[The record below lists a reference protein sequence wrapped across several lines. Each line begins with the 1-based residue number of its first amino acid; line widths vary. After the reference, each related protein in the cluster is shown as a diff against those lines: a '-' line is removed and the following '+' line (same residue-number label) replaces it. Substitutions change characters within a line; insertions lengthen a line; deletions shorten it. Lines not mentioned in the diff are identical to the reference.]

1 MAEKEASNEVTLS
14 PEAAAPD
21 AEGDAEAA
29 AEAAD
34 DAAGEADAGAVVA
47 APLHPVATITDDA
60 TAAKNLARV
69 FT

>member
-21 AEGDAEAA
+21 AEGEADAA
-29 AEAAD
+29 AEAA
-34 DAAGEADAGAVVA
+34 AGEAEAGAVVA
-47 APLHPVATITDDA
+47 APLHPAATITDAA